1 MVTRRWFALL
11 FLALAAFAPRA
22 LVGQTVCLP
31 FASACRTNVITGPN
45 TVFLDA
51 SRGGTFTLGTK
62 SMGLFSLAGPI
73 AVWVRPAT
81 AGPSGGLLTGA
92 VALCGSGVAGLMAG
106 SATCNVG
113 RGGSLTI
120 MIPQALVD
128 TLLQRGPGLASPKGF
143 WLLYAMNTSTGVE
156 APLPHTIRFVPA
168 GTPVTPSAPNPA
180 PYISDFSVD
189 PSSGGHP
196 KCVPQNASNVTINV
210 QGQNFDANA
219 RIIVSYIYFVKGH
232 GTFVTDFHG
241 QDSRVG
247 ASMNQQTPSYLSGTV
262 NLQFIHKT
270 GGDNFGTLGGNYY
283 VQVQNGGGQTD
294 GRAPNYFTVLPYGGG
309 NSLCR

>member
-62 SMGLFSLAGPI
+62 SSSLFSLAGPI

-106 SATCNVG
+106 SATCTVT
-113 RGGSLTI
+113 RGGSLSI
-120 MIPQALVD
+120 AIPQALVD
-128 TLLQRGPGLASPKGF
+128 TLLQRGPGIASPKGF
-143 WLLYAMNTSTGVE
+143 WLLYAMNTRTGVE
-156 APLPHTIRFVPA
+156 APLPHTIRFLPA
-168 GTPVTPSAPNPA
+168 GSGGGGPAPNPA
-180 PYISDFSVD
+180 PYISDFSVS

-196 KCVPQNASNVTINV
+196 KCVPENDPDVTINV
-210 QGQNFDANA
+210 QGQNFDASA

-232 GTFVTDFHG
+232 TFVTDFHG

-247 ASMNQQTPSYLSGTV
+247 ASMNQQTPTYLSGSV

-283 VQVQNGGGQTD
+283 VQVQNGGGQTN
-294 GRAPNYFTVLPYGGG
+294 ALSPNYFTVLPYGGG
-309 NSLCR
+309 DSRCL